1 MYVMQTVTL
10 VTWETNSN
18 IITLTLSG
26 LNISILKRRLV
37 EWIKKRNTSTAI
49 YKKRT
54 SDLTK

>member
-1 MYVMQTVTL
+1 ML
-10 VTWETNSN
+10 LTWETNSN

-26 LNISILKRRLV
+26 LNMSILKRRLV

-49 YKKRT
+49 YKKLT